1 MQFINSFIEDY
12 LREFAEVAQDI
23 ENIFKQ
29 SFEDLCLTIDC
40 RYADFLKSMD
50 RLKQFNQADKSSD
63 EFNAELARIEHQ
75 IQTFALNYQVTQER
89 FEPLQKKAND
99 LLRFFQSGVES
110 INRQVE
116 AVYNELIASPQG
128 RLEDG
133 LPFQQLVLD
142 FIDAVFIHEFVRDDF
157 PKTRCKGINMDGLY
171 NKLDSFNS
179 RERTGFGFQKVLVE
193 CKNKKPDVND
203 LMQCFKY
210 TLCYQ
215 TSEIS
220 QMPLVLLIC
229 RTKPGRN
236 SSIWEINRK
245 IFDKQ
250 VTNETRLILI
260 LTLEDLGEMKRLKL
274 SGLDPVKVIKDKIAE
289 FS

>member
-1 MQFINSFIEDY
+1 MGFIDSFFGDY
-12 LREFAEVAQDI
+12 SREFAEVEQEI

-40 RYADFLKSMD
+40 RYADFRKSMD
-50 RLKQFNQADKSSD
+50 RLKQFNQAAKSSE
-63 EFNAELARIEHQ
+63 EFKAELARIENQ
-75 IQTFALNYQVTQER
+75 IQSFANDYQITHER
-89 FEPLQKKAND
+89 FEPLQEKAND
-99 LLRFFQSGVES
+99 VLKVFRSGLET
-110 INRQVE
+110 INRRVE
-116 AVYNELIASPQG
+116 TLYNEISASAQG

-133 LPFQQLVLD
+133 LPFQELVLD
-142 FIDAVFIHEFVRDDF
+142 FIDVLFIHEFIRDLF
-157 PKTRCKGINMDGLY
+157 PRTRCKGIKMDGLY
-171 NKLDSFNS
+171 NRLDSFNS
-179 RERTGFGFQKVLVE
+179 IERTGFEFQKLLIE

-203 LMQCFKY
+203 LMQCLKY

-215 TSEIS
+215 TTDIS
-220 QMPLVLLIC
+220 RVPLVLLIC

-260 LTLEDLGEMKRLKL
+260 LTLEDLGEMKQLKL
-274 SGLDPVKVIKDKIAE
+274 SGSDPTKVIKDKIAE